1 MSLSVMLY
9 CAGPLLDR
17 ADETC
22 LLRSGVMKLL
32 EMLCTSS
39 DLLAEKDA
47 SEEEEE
53 RTRVLAWGAFRVLSD
68 CCVRWD
74 DGKSN
79 LASSG
84 LARQVS
90 HPSGG

>member
-1 MSLSVMLY
+1 
-9 CAGPLLDR
+9 
-17 ADETC
+17 
-22 LLRSGVMKLL
+22 MKLL
-32 EMLCTSS
+32 ETLCSS
-39 DLLAEKDA
+39 SALLVEQDA

-53 RTRVLAWGAFRVLSD
+53 RTKVLAWGAFRVLSD

-84 LARQVS
+84 LARQVRL
-90 HPSGG
+90 PSRKWKGGKLFLPKPCVYVDTGQLGIMAAD

>member
-1 MSLSVMLY
+1 
-9 CAGPLLDR
+9 
-17 ADETC
+17 
-22 LLRSGVMKLL
+22 MKLL
-32 EMLCTSS
+32 ETLCSS
-39 DLLAEKDA
+39 SALLVEQDA

-53 RTRVLAWGAFRVLSD
+53 RTKVLAWGAFRVLSD

-84 LARQVS
+84 LARQVRP
-90 HPSGG
+90 PSSRWKGAKLVYTQALCI

>member
-1 MSLSVMLY
+1 MTPWY
-9 CAGPLLDR
+9 R
-17 ADETC
+17 AEEAC

-32 EMLCTSS
+32 ETLCSS
-39 DLLAEKDA
+39 SALLAEQDA

-74 DGKSN
+74 DGRSN

-84 LARQVS
+84 LARQV
-90 HPSGG
+90 GC